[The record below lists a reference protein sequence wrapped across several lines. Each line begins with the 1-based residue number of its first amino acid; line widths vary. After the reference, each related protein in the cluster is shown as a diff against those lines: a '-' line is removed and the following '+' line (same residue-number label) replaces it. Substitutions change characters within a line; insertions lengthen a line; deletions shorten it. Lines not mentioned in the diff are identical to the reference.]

1 MTTYLTDREKASHP
15 YYIIM
20 TLEEK
25 DLLKELNSWTRLEL
39 IDWLAWNDS
48 NGIYRDKIS
57 LAEFGE
63 ILSKE
68 EAIKIMARQILEA

>member
-20 TLEEK
+20 TLKKE
-25 DLLKELNSWTRLEL
+25 DLLKELNSWSRLEL
-39 IDWLAWNDS
+39 IDWLAWNDR
-48 NGIYRDKIS
+48 NGIYRDEIS

-63 ILSKE
+63 ILSREK
-68 EAIKIMARQILEA
+68 AIEIMTRQILEA